1 LKFVVIRWDADAIR
15 ASPQTRNLMANGSRF
30 VRIVLL
36 TAFSLLALLGS
47 AAPSFA
53 TGNIVK
59 SDLKGTWQITL
70 RGETGCG
77 AVGMRASITFGTA
90 GSGTGPVEIH
100 GQCGDSTLAGQT
112 FNVATLGKTGEGTAT
127 LTCGAGCLWHFEIQV
142 APDRATFNLA
152 NASPLDPGIFLEGTA
167 VLASTADH
175 IAMADMKGV
184 WQVSMF
190 GVLVGSCSGVPGV
203 WPVTSVITLTLD
215 ATGAGTTD
223 GTSHTGCGDFTESG
237 SPFTI
242 LTLNA
247 DGSGTA
253 SGGVIQFSFQVS
265 PDRSMFNLVTLSP
278 AGTRFVAGAGIRRST
293 AGNITKTNLA
303 GPWQLAL
310 GGADHD
316 GDCSVSAVT
325 SFKLNAKAEAKSMTV
340 VFHGECGGD
349 GTDTETYTLSV
360 QTLNPDGSGTAK
372 LVCAGTDCDLDLK
385 IQVSPDRSTFSV
397 VDVSKEG
404 EFFMGTAIHQ

>member
-1 LKFVVIRWDADAIR
+1 
-15 ASPQTRNLMANGSRF
+15 MANKSRF
-30 VRIVLL
+30 ARTSLL
-36 TAFSLLALLGS
+36 AAFSLLFLLGT
-47 AAPSFA
+47 AMPGFA

-59 SDLKGTWQITL
+59 SDLKGAWQITL

-90 GSGTGPVEIH
+90 GSGTGPLEIH

-127 LTCGAGCLWHFEIQV
+127 LTCGAGCLWHFGIQV

-152 NASPLDPGIFLEGTA
+152 DASPLDPGIFFEGTA

-175 IAMADMKGV
+175 IAIADLKGV
-184 WQVSMF
+184 WEVSIS
-190 GVLVGSCSGVPGV
+190 GVLVGLCGGDDGV
-203 WPVTSVITLTLD
+203 WPVTSVSTLTLD
-215 ATGAGTTD
+215 ATGTGTTT

-253 SGGVIQFSFQVS
+253 SGGVLQVSVQVS
-265 PDRSMFNLVTLSP
+265 PDRSMFNLVTGSP
-278 AGTRFVAGAGIRRST
+278 AGSRFVAGVGIRRST

-310 GGADHD
+310 GGADH
-316 GDCSVSAVT
+316 GGAEKVSAVA
-325 SFKLNAKAEAKSMTV
+325 SFKLNAKAAASSMTV
-340 VFHGECGGD
+340 VFHGSDGD
-349 GTDTETYTLSV
+349 GTDTETYTFSV

-372 LVCAGTDCDLDLK
+372 LVCAGTDCDLDFK
-385 IQVSPDRSTFSV
+385 IQVSPDRSTFSL
-397 VDVSKEG
+397 VDVTKED
-404 EFFMGTAIHQ
+404 EFFFGTAIHQ